1 MGNICKSC
9 LDDIVNKNEDNFE
22 NNLLNR
28 TEKKTVQIEHIPPKN
43 KFLGN
48 KVEKHLT
55 QKCKN
60 RRNSYGHI

>member
-9 LDDIVNKNEDNFE
+9 LDDWTREDIFE
-22 NNLLNR
+22 NNLLNSG
-28 TEKKTVQIEHIPPKN
+28 KKNTDPVEYTPIKG